1 MKPNVVDIA
10 SLLEKASMQEFRKQ
24 NSSSGTMAAAL
35 ATGSQHKATVTATRQ
50 PLLATSSSSPADAG
64 SSRCGDVFK
73 ASSVGWVV

>member
-35 ATGSQHKATVTATRQ
+35 ATASQQKAAVTATRQ
-50 PLLATSSSSPADAG
+50 ALLATSSSSPADAG
-64 SSRCGDVFK
+64 PSRYIRVFYTTRV
-73 ASSVGWVV
+73 A

>member
-35 ATGSQHKATVTATRQ
+35 AASQQKAAVTATRQ
-50 PLLATSSSSPADAG
+50 ALLATSSSSPADAG
-64 SSRCGDVFK
+64 PSRYIRVFYTTRV
-73 ASSVGWVV
+73 A